1 MKDFSA
7 QLLYIENILSTY
19 MSSSDADIDDD
30 LVEVIKTMETL
41 IDEAVQVYELDKE
54 KVNVI
59 DELYNSLKVITSF
72 LGFSVDLYPELLNL
86 PPGSRAVLTPS
97 LDVVIIKPNFKSET
111 KSLDQFSLEEVTNI
125 LRYGSPALISMAK
138 ADRMYKNRRISFLK
152 SATAKLK
159 KLSHTNV
166 DENDMANNSRRIER
180 VES

>member
-1 MKDFSA
+1 
-7 QLLYIENILSTY
+7 
-19 MSSSDADIDDD
+19 MSSSDTDMDDD

-54 KVNVI
+54 KINVI
-59 DELYNSLKVITSF
+59 DELYSSLKVITRF

-86 PPGSRAVLTPS
+86 PPGSRAVLTQS

-111 KSLDQFSLEEVTNI
+111 KSLDQFSLDEVTNI
-125 LRYGSPALISMAK
+125 LRYGSPALISMAR
-138 ADRMYKNRRISFLK
+138 ADRIYKNRRISFLK

>member
-1 MKDFSA
+1 
-7 QLLYIENILSTY
+7 
-19 MSSSDADIDDD
+19 MSSNDTDIDDD

-59 DELYNSLKVITSF
+59 DDVYNSLKVITSF

-97 LDVVIIKPNFKSET
+97 LDIVIIKPNFKSET
-111 KSLDQFSLEEVTNI
+111 KRLDQFSLEEITNI
-125 LRYGSPALISMAK
+125 LRYGTPALISMAR
-138 ADRMYKNRRISFLK
+138 ADRIYKSRRVSFLK
-152 SATAKLK
+152 SATAKLNQ
-159 KLSHTNV
+159 LPHTNS
-166 DENDMANNSRRIER
+166 DDNGMADKSRRMER

>member
-1 MKDFSA
+1 
-7 QLLYIENILSTY
+7 
-19 MSSSDADIDDD
+19 MSSDDTDIDGD
-30 LVEVIKTMETL
+30 LAEVIKTLETL

-97 LDVVIIKPNFKSET
+97 LDIVLIKPNFKSET
-111 KSLDQFSLEEVTNI
+111 KRLDQFSLEEVTNI
-125 LRYGSPALISMAK
+125 IRYGTPALISMAS
-138 ADRMYKNRRISFLK
+138 ADRTYKNRRISFLK
-152 SATAKLK
+152 SAAAKLK
-159 KLSHTNV
+159 QVSHANV
-166 DENDMANNSRRIER
+166 DENAMTDNSRRMER

>member
-1 MKDFSA
+1 
-7 QLLYIENILSTY
+7 
-19 MSSSDADIDDD
+19 MSSNDTDMDDD

-54 KVNVI
+54 KINVI
-59 DELYNSLKVITSF
+59 DELYSSLKVITRF

-111 KSLDQFSLEEVTNI
+111 KSLDQFSLDEVTNI
-125 LRYGSPALISMAK
+125 LRYGSPALISMAR
-138 ADRMYKNRRISFLK
+138 ADRIYKNRRISFLK
-152 SATAKLK
+152 SVTAKLK

-166 DENDMANNSRRIER
+166 DDNDMANDLRRTEK
-180 VES
+180 VKS